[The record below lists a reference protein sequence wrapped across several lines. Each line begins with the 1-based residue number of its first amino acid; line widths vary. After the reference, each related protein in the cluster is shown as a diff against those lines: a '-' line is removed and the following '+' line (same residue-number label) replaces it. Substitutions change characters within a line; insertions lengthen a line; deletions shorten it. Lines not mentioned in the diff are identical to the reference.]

1 MKIGLV
7 SDFDLMGSGYLHI
20 ASNLGTELTRRGHD
34 VTALGVGYR
43 GDEHHF
49 PYRIVPLPR
58 QSFTQ
63 GVKVMLANLV
73 REQLCDAV
81 IVVLDIPMI
90 IKTLGTQPTVDL
102 PFYGVFPVE
111 APPLTSNWSTALYQ
125 LAGCFVISEFG
136 TQECLKKG
144 LEASHVAIPVDTKS
158 WRPPSTEERAAIR
171 KALGVAEG
179 QRIVLTVAENQERK
193 NLSAS
198 LEIIARTKDVSYFMV
213 TRRDSGVGWYLDDY
227 INELGLQRRVSIVEK
242 GIPFKELWSLY
253 AAADAF
259 LITSKAEG
267 LGMPVLE
274 AMSMGVP
281 VVAPDHTAFHE
292 HLSDG
297 RGYLIPCEYENR
309 EPFGNGWRYYVDVDA
324 GAFVLESAL
333 SNKDE
338 SVRSKAFAYVEER
351 TWEQVGEVVC
361 RKLTL

>member
-20 ASNLGTELTRRGHD
+20 ASNLGTELTRRGYD

-43 GDEHHF
+43 GEEHHF

-81 IVVLDIPMI
+81 IVVLDPPMI

-125 LAGCFVISEFG
+125 LAGCFVISKFG
-136 TQECLKKG
+136 TQECLKVG
-144 LEASHVAIPVDTKS
+144 LDASYVAIPVDTQS
-158 WRPPSTEERAAIR
+158 WRPPATDERAAIR
-171 KALGVAEG
+171 KALGIAEG
-179 QRIVLTVAENQERK
+179 QRVVLTVAENQERK
-193 NLSAS
+193 NLSAA
-198 LEIIARTKDVSYFMV
+198 LEIISRMKDVAYFMV

-227 INELGLQRRVSIVEK
+227 INELGLQKSVSIVEK
-242 GIPFKELWSLY
+242 GIPFKQLWSLY

-274 AMSMGVP
+274 AMSCGVP
-281 VVAPDHTAFHE
+281 VVAPDHTSFHE

-297 RGYLIPCEYENR
+297 RGYLVPCEYENR
-309 EPFGNGWRYYVDVDA
+309 EPFGNEWRYYVDVEA
-324 GAFVLESAL
+324 GAFILESAL

-338 SVRSKAFAYVEER
+338 SVRGKAMEYVEAR
-351 TWEQVGEVVC
+351 TWDQVGEVIC
-361 RKLTL
+361 RKLTS